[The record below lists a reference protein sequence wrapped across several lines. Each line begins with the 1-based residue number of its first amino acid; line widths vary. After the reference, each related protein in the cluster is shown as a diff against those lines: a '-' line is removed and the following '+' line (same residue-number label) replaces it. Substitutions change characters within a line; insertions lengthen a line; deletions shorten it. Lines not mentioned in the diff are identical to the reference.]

1 MASRAAVTGKGGLR
15 PPRDPG
21 LRRAAVAEQARVL
34 VARLRVAGRG
44 VHAARVA
51 ARLRDGSRGRVEPRE
66 LPAQGTRSRGGGG
79 HGQDEAGSRQAGAS
93 VQVQAAGLR
102 ALRDARRVYRGI
114 RGRDMFGI
122 WYFKAQPTEF
132 VMKVAGGRVK
142 KEGQVLS
149 FYYLKRRT
157 SIVVV
162 PVSSADAAFVFNE
175 QTGNYQAVTIQGQ
188 LTYRIVEPR
197 RTIEMLNYVVDPKR
211 RAHVSQ
217 DPERLE
223 QRIVVAVQMETRR
236 QVEGKSLEEV
246 LGNAASISAEV
257 QEEVTSRALLAPLGV
272 ELLSLNFTS
281 VSPNPEV
288 GKALE
293 AEYRESLLRRADEAI
308 YARRAAA
315 VEEEGKIKSNE
326 LEGEISLARERE
338 RLIDLEAA
346 NDRKVSQAW
355 GERRELEAGFTARAS
370 EMELAPYRD
379 LDPRKVLALAMRDIG
394 NNADKVGNL
403 NITSEVLADLLQTGT
418 NGAS

>member
-1 MASRAAVTGKGGLR
+1 
-15 PPRDPG
+15 
-21 LRRAAVAEQARVL
+21 
-34 VARLRVAGRG
+34 
-44 VHAARVA
+44 
-51 ARLRDGSRGRVEPRE
+51 
-66 LPAQGTRSRGGGG
+66 
-79 HGQDEAGSRQAGAS
+79 
-93 VQVQAAGLR
+93 
-102 ALRDARRVYRGI
+102 
-114 RGRDMFGI
+114 MFGI
-122 WYFKAQPTEF
+122 GYFKAQPTEF
-132 VMKVAGGRVK
+132 VRKVAGGRVK
-142 KEGQVLS
+142 REGQALS

-157 SIVVV
+157 SIVIV

-175 QTGNYQAVTIQGQ
+175 QTGNYQAVAIQGQ

-197 RTIEMLNYVVDPKR
+197 RTMDMLNYVIDPKR
-211 RAHVSQ
+211 RMHVSQ

-236 QVEGKSLEEV
+236 QVEDKSLEEV

-257 QEEVTSRALLAPLGV
+257 QEVVRSRALLAPLGV

-293 AEYRESLLRRADEAI
+293 AEYRETLLRRADEAI

-315 VEEEGKIKSNE
+315 VEEEAKIKSNE

-418 NGAS
+418 NGAN

>member
-1 MASRAAVTGKGGLR
+1 
-15 PPRDPG
+15 
-21 LRRAAVAEQARVL
+21 
-34 VARLRVAGRG
+34 
-44 VHAARVA
+44 
-51 ARLRDGSRGRVEPRE
+51 
-66 LPAQGTRSRGGGG
+66 
-79 HGQDEAGSRQAGAS
+79 
-93 VQVQAAGLR
+93 
-102 ALRDARRVYRGI
+102 
-114 RGRDMFGI
+114 MFGI
-122 WYFKAQPTEF
+122 GYFKAQPTEF
-132 VMKVAGGRVK
+132 VRKVAGGGVK
-142 KEGQVLS
+142 REGQALS

-157 SIVVV
+157 SIVIV

-175 QTGNYQAVTIQGQ
+175 QTGNYQAVAIQGQ

-197 RTIEMLNYVVDPKR
+197 RTMDMLNYVIDPKR
-211 RAHVSQ
+211 RVHVTQ

-257 QEEVTSRALLAPLGV
+257 QEEVRSRALLAPLGV

-293 AEYRESLLRRADEAI
+293 AEYRETLLRRADEAI

-315 VEEEGKIKSNE
+315 VEEEAKIKSNE

>member
-1 MASRAAVTGKGGLR
+1 
-15 PPRDPG
+15 
-21 LRRAAVAEQARVL
+21 
-34 VARLRVAGRG
+34 
-44 VHAARVA
+44 
-51 ARLRDGSRGRVEPRE
+51 
-66 LPAQGTRSRGGGG
+66 
-79 HGQDEAGSRQAGAS
+79 
-93 VQVQAAGLR
+93 
-102 ALRDARRVYRGI
+102 
-114 RGRDMFGI
+114 MFGI
-122 WYFKAQPTEF
+122 GYFKAQPTEF
-132 VMKVAGGRVK
+132 VQKVAGGQVK
-142 KEGQVLS
+142 IEGQALS

-157 SIVVV
+157 SVVVV

-197 RTIEMLNYVVDPKR
+197 RTVEMLNYVIDPKTR
-211 RAHVSQ
+211 MHVSQ
-217 DPERLE
+217 DPERLK
-223 QRIVVAVQMETRR
+223 QRIIVTVQMETRR
-236 QVEGKSLEEV
+236 QVEGRPLEGV
-246 LGNAASISAEV
+246 LGNAARISAEV
-257 QEEVTSRALLAPLGV
+257 QEGVRSRDLLAPLGV

-346 NDRKVSQAW
+346 NDRKKSQAW

-379 LDPRKVLALAMRDIG
+379 LDPRKLLALAIRDIG
-394 NNADKVGNL
+394 NNAGKVGNL
-403 NITSEVLADLLQTGT
+403 NITSEVLADLLQSGT
-418 NGAS
+418 NGAN

>member
-1 MASRAAVTGKGGLR
+1 ML
-15 PPRDPG
+15 
-21 LRRAAVAEQARVL
+21 
-34 VARLRVAGRG
+34 
-44 VHAARVA
+44 
-51 ARLRDGSRGRVEPRE
+51 
-66 LPAQGTRSRGGGG
+66 
-79 HGQDEAGSRQAGAS
+79 
-93 VQVQAAGLR
+93 
-102 ALRDARRVYRGI
+102 GI
-114 RGRDMFGI
+114 G
-122 WYFKAQPTEF
+122 YFKAQPTEF
-132 VMKVAGGRVK
+132 VRKVAGGRVK
-142 KEGQVLS
+142 REGQALS
-149 FYYLKRRT
+149 FYYLERRT

-197 RTIEMLNYVVDPKR
+197 RTMEMLNYVIDPKR

-217 DPERLE
+217 DPERLK

-236 QVEGKSLEEV
+236 QVEGKSLEGV

-257 QEEVTSRALLAPLGV
+257 QEEVRSRALLAPLGV
-272 ELLSLNFTS
+272 ELISLNFTS

-293 AEYRESLLRRADEAI
+293 AEYRETLLRRADEAI

-418 NGAS
+418 NGAN

>member
-1 MASRAAVTGKGGLR
+1 
-15 PPRDPG
+15 
-21 LRRAAVAEQARVL
+21 
-34 VARLRVAGRG
+34 
-44 VHAARVA
+44 
-51 ARLRDGSRGRVEPRE
+51 
-66 LPAQGTRSRGGGG
+66 
-79 HGQDEAGSRQAGAS
+79 
-93 VQVQAAGLR
+93 
-102 ALRDARRVYRGI
+102 
-114 RGRDMFGI
+114 MFGI
-122 WYFKAQPTEF
+122 GYFKAQPTEF
-132 VMKVAGGRVK
+132 VRKVAGGRVK
-142 KEGQVLS
+142 REGQALS

-157 SIVVV
+157 SIVIV

-175 QTGNYQAVTIQGQ
+175 QTGNYQAVAIQGQ

-197 RTIEMLNYVVDPKR
+197 RTMDMLNYVIDPKR
-211 RAHVSQ
+211 RMHVSQ

-236 QVEGKSLEEV
+236 QVEDKSLEEM

-257 QEEVTSRALLAPLGV
+257 QEEVRSRALLAPLGV

-293 AEYRESLLRRADEAI
+293 AEYRETLLRRADEAI

-315 VEEEGKIKSNE
+315 VEEEAKIKSNE

>member
-1 MASRAAVTGKGGLR
+1 
-15 PPRDPG
+15 
-21 LRRAAVAEQARVL
+21 
-34 VARLRVAGRG
+34 
-44 VHAARVA
+44 
-51 ARLRDGSRGRVEPRE
+51 
-66 LPAQGTRSRGGGG
+66 
-79 HGQDEAGSRQAGAS
+79 
-93 VQVQAAGLR
+93 
-102 ALRDARRVYRGI
+102 
-114 RGRDMFGI
+114 MFGI
-122 WYFKAQPTEF
+122 GYFKAQPTEF
-132 VMKVAGGRVK
+132 VRKVAGGRVK
-142 KEGQVLS
+142 REGQALS

-157 SIVVV
+157 SIVIV

-175 QTGNYQAVTIQGQ
+175 QTGNYQAVAIQGQ

-197 RTIEMLNYVVDPKR
+197 RTMDMLNYVIDPKR
-211 RAHVSQ
+211 RMHVSQ
-217 DPERLE
+217 DPKRLE
-223 QRIVVAVQMETRR
+223 QRIVVAVQMETHR
-236 QVEGKSLEEV
+236 QVEDKSLEEV

-257 QEEVTSRALLAPLGV
+257 QEVVRSRALLAPLGV

-293 AEYRESLLRRADEAI
+293 AEYRETLLRRADEAI

-315 VEEEGKIKSNE
+315 VEEEAKIKSNE

>member
-1 MASRAAVTGKGGLR
+1 
-15 PPRDPG
+15 
-21 LRRAAVAEQARVL
+21 
-34 VARLRVAGRG
+34 
-44 VHAARVA
+44 
-51 ARLRDGSRGRVEPRE
+51 
-66 LPAQGTRSRGGGG
+66 
-79 HGQDEAGSRQAGAS
+79 
-93 VQVQAAGLR
+93 
-102 ALRDARRVYRGI
+102 
-114 RGRDMFGI
+114 MFGI
-122 WYFKAQPTEF
+122 GYFKAQPTEF
-132 VMKVAGGRVK
+132 VQKVAGGRIK
-142 KEGQVLS
+142 REGQALS

-157 SIVVV
+157 SVVVV

-188 LTYRIVEPR
+188 LTYRIIEPR
-197 RTIEMLNYVVDPKR
+197 RTVEMLNYVIDPQTR
-211 RAHVSQ
+211 MHVSQ
-217 DPERLE
+217 DPERLK
-223 QRIVVAVQMETRR
+223 QRIIVTVQMETRR
-236 QVEGKSLEEV
+236 QVEGRPLEGV

-257 QEEVTSRALLAPLGV
+257 HEEVRSRDLLAPLGV

-281 VSPNPEV
+281 VSPKPEV

-346 NDRKVSQAW
+346 NDRKKSQAW

-379 LDPRKVLALAMRDIG
+379 FDPRKLLALAMRDIG
-394 NNADKVGNL
+394 NNAGKVGNL
-403 NITSEVLADLLQTGT
+403 NITSDLLADLLQTRT
-418 NGAS
+418 NADN

>member
-1 MASRAAVTGKGGLR
+1 
-15 PPRDPG
+15 
-21 LRRAAVAEQARVL
+21 
-34 VARLRVAGRG
+34 
-44 VHAARVA
+44 
-51 ARLRDGSRGRVEPRE
+51 
-66 LPAQGTRSRGGGG
+66 
-79 HGQDEAGSRQAGAS
+79 
-93 VQVQAAGLR
+93 
-102 ALRDARRVYRGI
+102 
-114 RGRDMFGI
+114 MFGI
-122 WYFKAQPTEF
+122 GYFKAQPTEF
-132 VMKVAGGRVK
+132 VRKVAGGRVK
-142 KEGQVLS
+142 REGQALS

-157 SIVVV
+157 SIVIV

-175 QTGNYQAVTIQGQ
+175 QTGNYQAVAIQGQ

-197 RTIEMLNYVVDPKR
+197 RTMDMLNYVIDPKR
-211 RAHVSQ
+211 RMHVSQ

-236 QVEGKSLEEV
+236 QVEDKSLEEV

-257 QEEVTSRALLAPLGV
+257 QEVVRSRALLAPLGV

-293 AEYRESLLRRADEAI
+293 AEYRETLLRRADEAI
-308 YARRAAA
+308 YTRRAAA
-315 VEEEGKIKSNE
+315 VEEEAKIKSNE